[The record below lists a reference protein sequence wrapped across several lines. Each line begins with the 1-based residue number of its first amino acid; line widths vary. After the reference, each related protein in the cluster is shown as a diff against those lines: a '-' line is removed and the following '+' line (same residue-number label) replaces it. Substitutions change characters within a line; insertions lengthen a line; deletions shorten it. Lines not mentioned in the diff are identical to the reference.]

1 MQNSV
6 LNNILSLNEI
16 TDLLTNPIVE
26 TNKEQ
31 LSTQNVVKFSIEVT
45 NDIKTKLENAL
56 SLDLSHISSIPM
68 RWIKGDTLP
77 HIDKGEKYFNTT
89 HLIYLTDSIGSL
101 IVDGVTYPI
110 VAGDAHIFSEGLEHS
125 TINTGNSERLLIG
138 PMSESGDGVG
148 AGGIFYYNNIDDAIY
163 GFNNAGA
170 GYIGTSNYTLIT
182 IGNISSWVIYNNTF
196 GAGASTGG
204 PYTSGDELVT
214 IGLYYLYPYIPPT
227 STICFPA
234 GTPIQCDQGIIP
246 IETINSL
253 KHTINNKPIVD
264 ITKTITGDKY
274 LVGFKKNALGLNYP
288 NDNTIMS
295 QEHKVYYKGTMRD
308 AKSFLGKFEG
318 VKKVKYT
325 GEILYNVLMEDYSK
339 MRVNNLTCE
348 TLDPNNIIAKLY
360 TKKCKYTIK
369 KRDKIVGLLK
379 ECLQKKDYNTYNN
392 IVQRC

>member
-1 MQNSV
+1 MDLEWGGLSGGILYFSNIIDASNAV
-6 LNNILSLNEI
+6 NILSI
-16 TDLLTNPIVE
+16 TT
-26 TNKEQ
+26 
-31 LSTQNVVKFSIEVT
+31 
-45 NDIKTKLENAL
+45 
-56 SLDLSHISSIPM
+56 
-68 RWIKGDTLP
+68 
-77 HIDKGEKYFNTT
+77 
-89 HLIYLTDSIGSL
+89 
-101 IVDGVTYPI
+101 
-110 VAGDAHIFSEGLEHS
+110 
-125 TINTGNSERLLIG
+125 
-138 PMSESGDGVG
+138 
-148 AGGIFYYNNIDDAIY
+148 
-163 GFNNAGA
+163 
-170 GYIGTSNYTLIT
+170 YTLGT
-182 IGNISSWVIYNNTF
+182 FDNISSWIIYINT
-196 GAGASTGG
+196 GGTNPSTGG
-204 PYTSGDELVT
+204 PYNAGELLVAT
-214 IGLYYLYPYIPPT
+214 GSYRVYPYIPPT

-234 GTPIQCDQGIIP
+234 GTPIHCDQGIIP

-295 QEHKVYYKGTMRD
+295 QEHKIYYKGTMRD

-360 TKKCKYTIK
+360 TKKCKYTIEN
-369 KRDKIVGLLK
+369 RDKIVGLLK